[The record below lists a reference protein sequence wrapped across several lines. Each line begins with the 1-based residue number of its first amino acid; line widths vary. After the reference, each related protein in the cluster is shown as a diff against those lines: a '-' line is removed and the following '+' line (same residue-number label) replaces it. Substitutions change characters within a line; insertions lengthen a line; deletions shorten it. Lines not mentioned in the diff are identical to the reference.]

1 MKALTLTQPY
11 ATLVAIGAKRYE
23 TRSWAPPAAMIGKR
37 IVIHAAKTYNGVG
50 GLRAY
55 EALVDLP
62 HFADALGDAWARR
75 TLPRGQIV
83 ASAVIA
89 EVRLTEELIRGAVC
103 PSLTER
109 AFGDYSAGRFAWHL
123 VDVVP
128 AFRKVYMGGRQK
140 LWNVPPGTPLP
151 LPMARQT

>member
-11 ATLVAIGAKRYE
+11 ATLVAVGAKHYE
-23 TRSWAPPAAMIGKR
+23 TRSWAPPSAMIGKR

-50 GLRAY
+50 GRRAY
-55 EALVDLP
+55 GRLVDQPAFAEALGGYWDR
-62 HFADALGDAWARR
+62 H
-75 TLPRGQIV
+75 TLPTGMIV

-89 EVRLTEELIRGAVC
+89 EVWPTEELIRGAVC

-109 AFGDYSAGRFAWHL
+109 VFGDYSAGRFAWHL

-128 AFRKVYMGGRQK
+128 AFRKVRLGGKQK
-140 LWNVPPGTPLP
+140 LWNLPPGTPVP
-151 LPMARQT
+151 LPATGQ